1 MPGSRVNE
9 GLMRRVSQSRYHVI
23 CRHTMCFRN
32 SYRSKRVL
40 RQGTRHCRQMVCTN
54 VGELHS
60 LMCCVCRC
68 SELLLS
74 TPASKRARE
83 PSISLRATPH
93 HTISAAFSTST
104 PTRSQSP
111 QSGISAFTPVA
122 TQILSQPPTTLA
134 AVHNYPAFST
144 WDDMRPTESIL
155 EMEEEDAFQAARA
168 SFETRDFVHA
178 IHILRDGRS
187 AKSKFLNVYCQFIV
201 SF

>member
-1 MPGSRVNE
+1 MSC
-9 GLMRRVSQSRYHVI
+9 I
-23 CRHTMCFRN
+23 
-32 SYRSKRVL
+32 
-40 RQGTRHCRQMVCTN
+40 
-54 VGELHS
+54 
-60 LMCCVCRC
+60 CRC

-74 TPASKRARE
+74 TPASKRARK

-111 QSGISAFTPVA
+111 PFTPVA

-134 AVHNYPAFST
+134 AVVHHYPAFST

-201 SF
+201 SFLNELLDGCARYNFFCRQAKRMPKETGIN